1 MKRTNSFKRFFVQN
15 RRLLLF
21 LLLPLFG
28 CVCGLFLYG
37 PLKGVSTDWLS
48 LFSLGTIEHT
58 INSVFLA
65 WLSAC
70 FQSFCLLALL
80 FISGLSVCGAPCAL
94 LLPIFWGVGL
104 GLHQAHYAQS
114 GANGWITLLAVVLP
128 AAAMEMVAILMA
140 SSESLRMSAMLAAQL
155 LPRSSRCGGLWEV
168 FKLYCMRFLVLLI
181 PLGLAG
187 AWEVILRLIL
197 GG

>member
-1 MKRTNSFKRFFVQN
+1 MKRTNSLKRFFTYN

-21 LLLPLFG
+21 LLLPLCG
-28 CVCGLFLYG
+28 CICGLFLYS
-37 PLKGVSTDWLS
+37 PLKSVSADWLS
-48 LFSLGTIEHT
+48 LLTFGTIEHT
-58 INSVFLA
+58 VSSVFST

-80 FISGLSVCGAPCAL
+80 FICGLSVCGAPCAL

-114 GANGWITLLAVVLP
+114 GANGWLILLAVVLP
-128 AAAMEMVAILMA
+128 AAAIEMVAILMA
-140 SSESLRMSAMLAAQL
+140 SSESLHMSALLATQL

>member
-1 MKRTNSFKRFFVQN
+1 MKRTNSLKRFFTQN

-21 LLLPLFG
+21 LLLPLCG
-28 CVCGLFLYG
+28 CFCGLFLYA
-37 PLKGVSTDWLS
+37 PLKAVSADWLS
-48 LFSLGTIEHT
+48 LLRFGTIEHT
-58 INSVFLA
+58 ISSVFLA

-70 FQSFCLLALL
+70 FQSFCLVAVL

-104 GLHQAHYAQS
+104 GLHQAYYAQS
-114 GANGWITLLAVVLP
+114 GANGWLLLLAVVLP

-140 SSESLRMSAMLAAQL
+140 SSESLRMSALLAAQL
-155 LPRSSRCGGLWEV
+155 LPRSSRCGGLWQV
-168 FKLYCMRFLVLLI
+168 FKLYCVRFLVLLI

-197 GG
+197 VG